1 MACPS
6 PPRPRWAAGTAAVS
20 VAALALTSS
29 VVPAP
34 AARAQATCTAGSL
47 TFAAHPDDD
56 LIFMSPDLLEDV
68 TGGSCSRTVY
78 LTAGDAALGQQYW
91 AGREDGV
98 RAAYT
103 QMMGTTAGWTTKL
116 ASVAGYTVTVS
127 TSLSHPQ
134 VSLVFLRLP
143 DGLDGRGSPQRVAS
157 ASRRC

>member
-1 MACPS
+1 MPEH
-6 PPRPRWAAGTAAVS
+6 PRPRWAAVTAAVS

-78 LTAGDAALGQQYW
+78 LTAGTPRWASSTGRVVRTGSGQPTP
-91 AGREDGV
+91 R
-98 RAAYT
+98 
-103 QMMGTTAGWTTKL
+103 
-116 ASVAGYTVTVS
+116 
-127 TSLSHPQ
+127 
-134 VSLVFLRLP
+134 
-143 DGLDGRGSPQRVAS
+143 
-157 ASRRC
+157 